1 MDLIVVSNILLWI
14 SVIILSCILYG
25 VIRQVGVLHERVSPI
40 GALTINS
47 GPQVGERSPQFNLKD
62 LNGQDVIIGGSQE
75 KSLLLFFLSPNCP
88 ICKKLLPVLKSLRKD
103 EPWLNIVLAS
113 DGNEF
118 DHKGFYLKNDLY
130 DFSYIISIDLG
141 MAFHVSKLP
150 FAVLIDK
157 DGVIRAKG
165 LVNSREQIESL
176 FNAME
181 FGVKSLQEYVAKKK
195 ELGLV

>member
-1 MDLIVVSNILLWI
+1 
-14 SVIILSCILYG
+14 
-25 VIRQVGVLHERVSPI
+25 
-40 GALTINS
+40 
-47 GPQVGERSPQFNLKD
+47 
-62 LNGQDVIIGGSQE
+62 
-75 KSLLLFFLSPNCP
+75 
-88 ICKKLLPVLKSLRKD
+88 
-103 EPWLNIVLAS
+103 
-113 DGNEF
+113 
-118 DHKGFYLKNDLY
+118 
-130 DFSYIISIDLG
+130 